1 MTLVINGVQREVGE
15 GSTLR
20 DLLPEAASRG
30 GRGVAIAR
38 NGEVVPRSGWSEVR
52 VEPGDRIEIL
62 NAVGGG

>member
-1 MTLVINGVQREVGE
+1 MTLVVNGVQREVGE

-20 DLLPEAASRG
+20 DLLPEAASR

>member
-1 MTLVINGVQREVGE
+1 VTLVVNGVEREVGE

-20 DLLPEAASRG
+20 DLVPEAGSRR

-62 NAVGGG
+62 TAVGGG